1 MWSSRI
7 GIYDPDVAFISMR
20 ETAMSTTAIALWLL
34 TIALDA
40 GGQLTF
46 KAAAGDPNGASGL
59 AQWRHMGRLPWMW
72 IGITCYVFE
81 FILWLAFLSLVPLS
95 VCVLMAS
102 INIVVVMI
110 AGRIVFAERITPLR
124 LASIALIAIGVAT
137 VGLG

>member
-1 MWSSRI
+1 M
-7 GIYDPDVAFISMR
+7 
-20 ETAMSTTAIALWLL
+20 
-34 TIALDA
+34 
-40 GGQLTF
+40 
-46 KAAAGDPNGASGL
+46 KAAAIDTHGASGL
-59 AQWRHMGRLPWMW
+59 AQWSHMGRRPWIW
-72 IGITCYVFE
+72 IGIACYVFE

-95 VCVLMAS
+95 VGVLMAS